1 MKWNIEAAM
10 FKKILIA
17 NRGAI
22 ASRILRTLKQN
33 GISSVV
39 VYSEADAMAPYV
51 QNADEAVEIGPA
63 HPKES
68 YLNQQAIENAIISTG
83 ADGVH
88 PGYGFLAENPEFCER
103 IIKTGATFIGP
114 SARWIKAMGHKTE
127 ARELMIEHGMHV
139 GTGSGLLT
147 EDSVMI
153 EEAKRIGYPVLIKP
167 AAGGGGIG
175 MLPAHDETELLKAAG
190 RARSMAERGFGNGDI
205 YIERLLEKPR
215 HIEFQILGDRNG
227 KVRHIFERDCSIQRR
242 HQKIIE
248 EAPAPCVTRS
258 VILDRA
264 SSIVST
270 LESLPYDN
278 IGTVEMLMDH
288 DENFSFLEM
297 NTRLQVEHG
306 VSEEITGIDLVA
318 AQIRSAAG
326 ECVDDI
332 IPTQISVS
340 GHAIQARIYA
350 EDPLKFFPS
359 PGPLRKF
366 RLPKGD
372 GIRVET
378 GFVEGMEVTPYYDPL
393 LAKIIAKG
401 TTREEAIQ
409 KLISALEDVRIEGIK
424 CNVSALVK
432 VLRSKEFKAG
442 DVHTGLVNKVVQV

>member
-1 MKWNIEAAM
+1 M
-10 FKKILIA
+10 
-17 NRGAI
+17 
-22 ASRILRTLKQN
+22 
-33 GISSVV
+33 
-39 VYSEADAMAPYV
+39 
-51 QNADEAVEIGPA
+51 
-63 HPKES
+63 
-68 YLNQQAIENAIISTG
+68 
-83 ADGVH
+83 
-88 PGYGFLAENPEFCER
+88 
-103 IIKTGATFIGP
+103 
-114 SARWIKAMGHKTE
+114 
-127 ARELMIEHGMHV
+127 
-139 GTGSGLLT
+139 
-147 EDSVMI
+147 
-153 EEAKRIGYPVLIKP
+153 
-167 AAGGGGIG
+167 
-175 MLPAHDETELLKAAG
+175 
-190 RARSMAERGFGNGDI
+190 
-205 YIERLLEKPR
+205 
-215 HIEFQILGDRNG
+215 
-227 KVRHIFERDCSIQRR
+227 
-242 HQKIIE
+242 
-248 EAPAPCVTRS
+248 
-258 VILDRA
+258 DRA

-366 RLPKGD
+366 RLPEGD

-409 KLISALEDVRIEGIK
+409 NSYLHWKMFE
-424 CNVSALVK
+424 
-432 VLRSKEFKAG
+432 LRA
-442 DVHTGLVNKVVQV
+442 